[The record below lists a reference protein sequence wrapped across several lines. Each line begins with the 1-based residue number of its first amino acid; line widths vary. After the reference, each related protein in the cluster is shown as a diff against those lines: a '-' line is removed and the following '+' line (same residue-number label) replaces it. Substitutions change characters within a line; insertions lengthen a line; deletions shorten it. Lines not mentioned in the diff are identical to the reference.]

1 LDSLCA
7 HIRVNIHYGYHRQLI
22 EKVEFALSVGCFI
35 DKSYVPTEDAIQQSL
50 GSALHL
56 WISLVDILCR
66 RTDQKLRYLYGRKYG
81 WAKQFRI
88 KGKPIVALFPNE
100 GYFVALIILNQDQLL
115 AASQLRL
122 HKNAI
127 GAMDAANLYREGK
140 WLFVRVQK
148 PNDLKDIEA
157 LLRLKEL

>member
-1 LDSLCA
+1 
-7 HIRVNIHYGYHRQLI
+7 
-22 EKVEFALSVGCFI
+22 LSVVYFV
-35 DKSYVPTEDAIQQSL
+35 DKSYVPTEDAIQEKL

-56 WISLVDILCR
+56 WTSLVDILSSR
-66 RTDQKLRYLYGRKYG
+66 AEQNLKYLYGRQYG

-88 KGKPIVALFPNE
+88 KGKPVVSLFPNE

-127 GAMDAANLYREGK
+127 RAMDAANLYREGK
-140 WLFVRVQK
+140 WLFMRVEK
-148 PNDLKDIEA
+148 LNDLKDIEA
-157 LLRLKEL
+157 LLKLKEG